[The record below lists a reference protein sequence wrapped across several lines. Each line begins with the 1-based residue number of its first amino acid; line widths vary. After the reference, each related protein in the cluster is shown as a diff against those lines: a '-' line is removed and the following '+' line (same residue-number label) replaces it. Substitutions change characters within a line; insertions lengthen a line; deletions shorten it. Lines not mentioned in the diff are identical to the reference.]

1 LEERG
6 RVVVG
11 WVAGFV
17 GELAAERVRERLLN
31 VELKLRRQQ
40 ELPKSRD
47 QRRIRRRRPC
57 WSGIDEVVDA
67 RCEQH
72 ACLIKLGAFS
82 SLDALP
88 CVTSARR
95 DQI

>member
-1 LEERG
+1 LEGRG
-6 RVVVG
+6 RVVAG

-17 GELAAERVRERLLN
+17 EELAAERVKERLLD
-31 VELKLRRQQ
+31 VELKLPKQQ

-67 RCEQH
+67 RRQ
-72 ACLIKLGAFS
+72 G
-82 SLDALP
+82 
-88 CVTSARR
+88 RR
-95 DQI
+95 VPN